1 MNKKMKI
8 LPIVAMSTLFIT
20 GCTVTPEKQ
29 STGNLWLD
37 ALNDLEVGDVKKK
50 AADKIFKSN
59 ILASSDRNV
68 WCIDANSN
76 VGLNPYYIASSL
88 GIRPVIVI

>member
-29 STGNLWLD
+29 STGNLLLD

-68 WCIDANSN
+68 KKA
-76 VGLNPYYIASSL
+76 YYQEDLFTPFWQYGEGQEES
-88 GIRPVIVI
+88 V